1 MGFVWQSILCLKST
15 FNWFSNYSQL
25 SPRLDQN
32 DFNTITNNDKYL
44 ALRQETVLGDAEGP
58 LVILT
63 KAGIAYLKNKWGK
76 SVNKNGK
83 RCPSASVSALKP
95 KIPAVR
101 RGDAQRYDN
110 MLFNLILPF
119 YTVPVRLVFDL
130 IEIV

>member
-1 MGFVWQSILCLKST
+1 M
-15 FNWFSNYSQL
+15 
-25 SPRLDQN
+25 
-32 DFNTITNNDKYL
+32 
-44 ALRQETVLGDAEGP
+44 RQETVLGDAEGP

-83 RCPSASVSALKP
+83 RCPSFSVPKP

-119 YTVPVRLVFDL
+119 YTVPVRLVFNF